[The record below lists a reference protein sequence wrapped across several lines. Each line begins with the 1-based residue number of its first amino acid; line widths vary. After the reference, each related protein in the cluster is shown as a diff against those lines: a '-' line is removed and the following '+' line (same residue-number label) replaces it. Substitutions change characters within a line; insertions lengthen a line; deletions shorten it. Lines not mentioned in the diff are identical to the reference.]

1 MVDVGHK
8 NATSRVA
15 IATGRV
21 LFSNAQPLKLI
32 VENNNKK
39 GDVISTARI
48 AGIMA
53 SKRTSD
59 IIPLCHP
66 IPISKVSVE
75 LAIHR
80 PGDQESE
87 TKAEYGYLQVRAS
100 VKCTGPTGVEME
112 ALTAVMGGCLTV
124 YDMCKAVDKGMHIS
138 DTRLLYK
145 AGGVSGDYIHESF
158 KDECE
163 QMMKEKGKVF

>member
-8 NATSRVA
+8 DATSRVA
-15 IATGRV
+15 IATGTV
-21 LFSNAQPLKLI
+21 FFSNERPLKLI
-32 VENNNKK
+32 LENNNKK

-53 SKRTSD
+53 AKRTSD

-66 IPISKVSVE
+66 IPISKVAVE
-75 LAIHR
+75 ITIQS
-80 PGDQESE
+80 PVEDSKDGDR
-87 TKAEYGYLQVRAS
+87 YGSLRIRAS

-112 ALTAVMGGCLTV
+112 ALTAVTGACLTV
-124 YDMCKAVDKGMHIS
+124 YDMCKAVDKAVAIE

-145 AGGVSGDYIHESF
+145 AGGVSGDYVHESF
-158 KDECE
+158 RDECE
-163 QMMKEKGKVF
+163 QRLKETGKVF